1 MRKYITRAAVRYSE
15 QLGGETQDH
24 PVTVYEPDDTP
35 RYTGLLDA
43 QGNDLYAVEQRNPIG
58 FRR

>member
-1 MRKYITRAAVRYSE
+1 MTC
-15 QLGGETQDH
+15 GGH

-43 QGNDLYAVEQRNPIG
+43 QGNDLYAVEERNPIG